1 MQSARQAQAIG
12 TMIYVACIA
21 VAIASGALALTM
33 CIMRGFEQSGHQLLQ
48 GIHAPI
54 TISSHGYALQQ
65 DAIEP
70 ILASEFPDIK
80 GFSFRLLQHGIIKD
94 PLSGELSTPVQLYGV
109 LATHEEKTSSL
120 ACYITQT
127 LMPTKELTHII
138 KDNQVLIGERLAK
151 QFELKVG
158 DTIELM
164 YAPENHAASN
174 KLYLASTALVVH
186 GIFKT
191 GLEDIDAGTIYCA
204 LPFLASLFP
213 DSSIDHIAI
222 QPLPST
228 NQTQLI
234 KQLHDRFGLEVYS
247 WQSLYPALVSALEL
261 EKYAMFLILSL
272 IVLIAS
278 MTILALLYM
287 QIQHKRSD
295 IAIMHAMGIPD
306 RTITHIFIIMGICIA
321 AISASIGLATAALVA
336 WALDTYQLIPL
347 PDTYLISHLPVAL
360 ELHVFIGIFLFV
372 VFIAL
377 IATWI
382 PCKTLHTVTIARL
395 LRSQV

>member
-1 MQSARQAQAIG
+1 MQSARHAQAIG

-70 ILASEFPDIK
+70 ILASEFPNIK

-94 PLSGELSTPVQLYGV
+94 PLSGELSTPVQLYGI

-164 YAPENHAASN
+164 YAPENHAACN

-234 KQLHDRFGLEVYS
+234 TELHDRFGLEVYS

-272 IVLIAS
+272 IVL
-278 MTILALLYM
+278 
-287 QIQHKRSD
+287 
-295 IAIMHAMGIPD
+295 IMHAMGIPD

-360 ELHVFIGIFLFV
+360 ELHVFIGIFLFSASCKAFNNIKSTRV
-372 VFIAL
+372 VLAL
-377 IATWI
+377 PDNPPI
-382 PCKTLHTVTIARL
+382 KV
-395 LRSQV
+395 